1 MELTKDYRG
10 IPFKPIIKE
19 LFGDLKGINK
29 RRKQMRFK
37 KGKKYVVTYTEELV
51 YFGGDKNGKIKLF
64 ESPEDKDN
72 FVVVPTKNIY
82 KVKEIK

>member
-1 MELTKDYRG
+1 
-10 IPFKPIIKE
+10 
-19 LFGDLKGINK
+19 
-29 RRKQMRFK
+29 MRFK